1 MIIGIPKETYPS
13 ERRVAVIPAHIPLL
27 HKAEHRCLIEQ
38 GAGTTA
44 GFPDEM
50 YTEQG
55 AELVSRE
62 ALFQQAELIL
72 QVRTAGANPD
82 LFGQDVSL
90 LRAGQT
96 LIGFME
102 PLWRPQTLQ
111 LLAETGADA
120 FAIELMPRITR
131 AQNMDALSSMATIAG
146 YKAVLLAA
154 NRSPQMFPLL
164 MTAAG
169 TITPVR
175 VFVLGAGVAGLQA
188 MATAKRLG
196 ATVDGYDV
204 RAAAREQVESVGARF
219 IELDLEVGDA
229 ETKGGY
235 AKALD
240 EEIYQRQQELMTPHI
255 ARSDVVI
262 TTAAVP
268 GKPAPKL
275 ISRRMV
281 ATMRPGSVIIDIA
294 AEWGGNCEL
303 TRAGETV
310 VEHGVS
316 IVGAVNLASTVPMD
330 ASMLYSRNLFNFVQH
345 LSKIGALPVPD
356 PATIEEEIARETLVV
371 HNGQIVNERVR
382 KTIAKNGG

>member
-1 MIIGIPKETYPS
+1 MIIGIPKESYPQ
-13 ERRVAVIPAHIPLL
+13 ERRVAIIPAHVPLL
-27 HKAEHRCLIEQ
+27 HKVEHKCLLEQ
-38 GAGTTA
+38 GAGIAA

-50 YTEQG
+50 YMAQG
-55 AELVSRE
+55 AELVSRD
-62 ALFQQAELIL
+62 ALFQMAELIL

-82 LFGQDVSL
+82 RFEQDIPM
-90 LRAGQT
+90 LRAGQV
-96 LIGFME
+96 LVGFME
-102 PLWRPQTLQ
+102 PLWQPQTLQ
-111 LLAETGADA
+111 PAAAAGVSA
-120 FAIELMPRITR
+120 FAVELMPRITR

-154 NRSPQMFPLL
+154 NALPQMFPML

-175 VFVLGAGVAGLQA
+175 VFVIGAGVAGLQA

-196 ATVDGYDV
+196 AAVDGYDV
-204 RAAAREQVESVGARF
+204 RAAAREQVESVGAKF
-219 IELDLEVGDA
+219 IELELEVGDA

-235 AKALD
+235 AKALG
-240 EEIYQRQQELMTPHI
+240 EEIYRRQQELMMPHI

-275 ISRRMV
+275 ISRSMV
-281 ATMRPGSVIIDIA
+281 DAMRPGSVIVDLA

-316 IVGAVNLASTVPMD
+316 VIGAVNLASTVPMD
-330 ASMLYSRNLFNFVQH
+330 ASLLYSRNLLNFVQH
-345 LSKIGALPVPD
+345 LSKTGALPVPETVSLED
-356 PATIEEEIARETLVV
+356 EIVRETLVL
-371 HNGQIVNERVR
+371 HNGRIVNERVR
-382 KTIAKNGG
+382 AAFESN

>member
-1 MIIGIPKETYPS
+1 MS
-13 ERRVAVIPAHIPLL
+13 
-27 HKAEHRCLIEQ
+27 
-38 GAGTTA
+38 A

-55 AELVSRE
+55 GELVPRE
-62 ALFQQAELIL
+62 TLFQQAELIL
-72 QVRTAGANPD
+72 QVRTAGANAD
-82 LFGQDVSL
+82 MFGEILSRL
-90 LRAGQT
+90 HAGQI
-96 LIGFME
+96 LIGFMD
-102 PLWRPQTLQ
+102 PLWRPQLLQ
-111 LLAETGADA
+111 ALAGTGVSA
-120 FAIELMPRITR
+120 FAVELMPRITR

-154 NRSPQMFPLL
+154 NLLPQMFPML

-175 VFVLGAGVAGLQA
+175 VFVIGAGVAGLQA

-229 ETKGGY
+229 EAKGGY
-235 AKALD
+235 AKALG
-240 EEIYQRQQELMTPHI
+240 EETYRRQQELMTPHI

-275 ISRRMV
+275 ISQQMV
-281 ATMRPGSVIIDIA
+281 EAMRPGSVIVDIA

-303 TRAGETV
+303 TQAGETV
-310 VEHGVS
+310 MEHGVS

-330 ASMLYSRNLFNFVQH
+330 ASLLYSRNLLNFIQH
-345 LSKIGALPVPD
+345 LGKIGALPVPD
-356 PATIEEEIARETLVV
+356 PASIEDEIAHETLVV
-371 HNGQIVNERVR
+371 HKGQIVNERVR
-382 KTIAKNGG
+382 AAATNGG

>member
-1 MIIGIPKETYPS
+1 MIIGIPKETYPW
-13 ERRVAVIPAHIPLL
+13 ERRVAVIPSHVPLL

-38 GAGTTA
+38 GAGMSA

-55 AELVSRE
+55 GELVPRE
-62 ALFQQAELIL
+62 TLFQQAELIL
-72 QVRTAGANPD
+72 QVRTAGANAD
-82 LFGQDVSL
+82 MFGEILSRL
-90 LRAGQT
+90 HAGQI
-96 LIGFME
+96 LIGFMD
-102 PLWRPQTLQ
+102 PLWRPQLLQ
-111 LLAETGADA
+111 ALAGTGVSA
-120 FAIELMPRITR
+120 FAVELMPRITR

-154 NRSPQMFPLL
+154 NLLPQMFPML

-175 VFVLGAGVAGLQA
+175 VFVIGAGVAGLQA

-229 ETKGGY
+229 EAKGGY
-235 AKALD
+235 AKALG
-240 EEIYQRQQELMTPHI
+240 EETYRRQQELMTPHI

-275 ISRRMV
+275 ISQQMV
-281 ATMRPGSVIIDIA
+281 EAMRPGSVIVDIA

-303 TRAGETV
+303 TQAGETV
-310 VEHGVS
+310 MEHGVS

-330 ASMLYSRNLFNFVQH
+330 ASLLYSRNLLNFIQH
-345 LSKIGALPVPD
+345 LGKIGALPVPD
-356 PATIEEEIARETLVV
+356 PASIEDEIAHETLVV
-371 HNGQIVNERVR
+371 HKGQIVNERVR
-382 KTIAKNGG
+382 AAATNGG

>member
-1 MIIGIPKETYPS
+1 MIIGIPKETYPW
-13 ERRVAVIPAHIPLL
+13 ERRVAIIPSHAPLL

-38 GAGTTA
+38 GAGMSA

-55 AELVSRE
+55 VELVPRE
-62 ALFQQAELIL
+62 TLFQQAELIL
-72 QVRTAGANPD
+72 QVRTAGANAD
-82 LFGQDVSL
+82 MFGEVLSRL
-90 LRAGQT
+90 HAGQI
-96 LIGFME
+96 LIGFMD
-102 PLWRPQTLQ
+102 PLWRPQLLQ
-111 LLAETGADA
+111 ALAGTGVSA
-120 FAIELMPRITR
+120 FALELMPRITR

-154 NRSPQMFPLL
+154 NLLPQMFPML

-169 TITPVR
+169 TVTPVR
-175 VFVLGAGVAGLQA
+175 AFVIGAGVAGLQA

-229 ETKGGY
+229 EAKGGY
-235 AKALD
+235 AKALG
-240 EEIYQRQQELMTPHI
+240 EATYRRQQELMTPHI

-275 ISRRMV
+275 ISRQMV
-281 ATMRPGSVIIDIA
+281 DAMRPGSVIVDIA

-303 TRAGETV
+303 TQAGETV
-310 VEHGVS
+310 MEHGVS

-330 ASMLYSRNLFNFVQH
+330 ASMLYSRNLLNFIQH
-345 LSKIGALPVPD
+345 LDKISALPVPD
-356 PATIEEEIARETLVV
+356 PASIEDEIAHETLVV

-382 KTIAKNGG
+382 AAATNGG

>member
-1 MIIGIPKETYPS
+1 MIIGIPKETYPW
-13 ERRVAVIPAHIPLL
+13 ERRVAVIPSHVPLL

-38 GAGTTA
+38 GAGMSA

-55 AELVSRE
+55 VELVPRE
-62 ALFQQAELIL
+62 TLFQQAELIL
-72 QVRTAGANPD
+72 QVRTAGANAD
-82 LFGQDVSL
+82 MFGEVLSRL
-90 LRAGQT
+90 HAGQI
-96 LIGFME
+96 LIGFMD
-102 PLWRPQTLQ
+102 PLWRPQLLQ
-111 LLAETGADA
+111 ALAGTGVSA
-120 FAIELMPRITR
+120 FAVELMPRITR

-154 NRSPQMFPLL
+154 NLLPQMFPML

-175 VFVLGAGVAGLQA
+175 VFVIGAGVAGLQA

-219 IELDLEVGDA
+219 IELDLDVGDA
-229 ETKGGY
+229 EAKGGY
-235 AKALD
+235 AKALG
-240 EEIYQRQQELMTPHI
+240 EEIYRRQQELMTPHI

-275 ISRRMV
+275 ISRQMV
-281 ATMRPGSVIIDIA
+281 DAMRPGSVIVDIA

-303 TRAGETV
+303 TQAGETV
-310 VEHGVS
+310 MEHGVS

-330 ASMLYSRNLFNFVQH
+330 ASMLYSRNLLNFIQH
-345 LSKIGALPVPD
+345 LGKIGALPVQD
-356 PATIEEEIARETLVV
+356 PASIEDEIAHETLVV

-382 KTIAKNGG
+382 AAATNGG